1 METSPGIF
9 PGSHFTLFTW
19 LILSSLYLVPNV
31 EAEITCAPCI
41 SPMQLGDAG
50 NLYQRNPSDTGKYS
64 RQDQKKPKVHAV
76 LYPNGVPSGR
86 AAGDFPGLVEKLE
99 KNALDSRALMENL
112 TESGLDEEMFWDE
125 YLESESE
132 FEPGEKQNDAVR
144 MRIKRSVP
152 EFMESARS
160 GEARSEEHRK
170 SPGLRMDGPA
180 KRTEV
185 RSNRDDDGKVSDS
198 RPDEPRVVS
207 STFALA
213 GDSAHNHAVVYWS
226 GKNSS
231 VSPQHSVLFYCAIL
245 LTKRE

>member
-1 METSPGIF
+1 
-9 PGSHFTLFTW
+9 
-19 LILSSLYLVPNV
+19 
-31 EAEITCAPCI
+31 
-41 SPMQLGDAG
+41 MQLCDAG
-50 NLYQRNPSDTGKYS
+50 NLNLRNPSDTGKYS
-64 RQDQKKPKVHAV
+64 RQDQKKPKVPTV

-99 KNALDSRALMENL
+99 KDANAAGLNSRALMENL
-112 TESGLDEEMFWDE
+112 TESGLDEEMFSDE

-132 FEPGEKQNDAVR
+132 FEPREKQNDAAG

-160 GEARSEEHRK
+160 GEARSEEQRK

-185 RSNRDDDGKVSDS
+185 RLNRDDDGKVSDS

-231 VSPQHSVLFYCAIL
+231 ELYLENNSPLF
-245 LTKRE
+245 